1 MDTPLSPTRGS
12 CPAFTDHLDLMFGTG
27 ERCFKDEPHVQVWRR
42 TENGVRYFSKHYRR
56 FRDEKN
62 RDIDLSFWTDREEQ
76 MLTALNAGRLGLK
89 HVQLFKSRV
98 QSADRA
104 QRHLETW
111 DAGPTG
117 DHWQQ
122 VPVARHGLRLPHLF
136 MDCAH
141 WFGLGRGLLVALDDV
156 HGLGFVHVD
165 LKGDNFCL
173 SAQREGEASDGYPDQ
188 IRLQWNELKLIDF
201 AFSVWEEHL
210 PLDKNSPLPIGR
222 STFRYQSEQLL
233 AALEAGHSPTPEL
246 GPTRGLDWRVDLYS
260 LGFVLEQI
268 LRDVE
273 KRCLPED
280 GNWGWTEQ
288 RHSQA
293 RQLLENLRGWDQ
305 RWQQDRQPAPVQR
318 PHRALIE
325 PLERLLGEDDL
336 AESLAHHW
344 KIVRDPNWRPQDP
357 SVRTPP
363 TVPALRRREQSEA
376 LPPSALSSVQ
386 RLKKIVSKTLS
397 ALIPQTEANR
407 CRAAAEQGDADA
419 QNNLGLMYV
428 TGCGVNR
435 DEAEAVRWYRKA
447 AEQGNAHGQ
456 FGLGTMYEV
465 GFGGLPEDAAEAIR
479 WYRRAA
485 EQGYIGAQNSLGVM
499 YETGRGGLPK
509 DEAEAVRWYRQA
521 AAQGNA
527 DAQVNLG
534 LMYETGRGG
543 LPKDEA
549 EAVRWYRQ
557 AAAQGNADAQYNLR
571 RLGR

>member
-1 MDTPLSPTRGS
+1 MDTPLSPSATPSSR
-12 CPAFTDHLDLMFGTG
+12 AFADHLDLMFGTQ
-27 ERCFKDEPHVQVWRR
+27 ERAIKTPGSEQDHVEVWRCIDGAGRRYFRKRFLRSEQSGVDYRLWINREFKLLIELSSEDLRHVQQ
-42 TENGVRYFSKHYRR
+42 YR
-56 FRDEKN
+56 N
-62 RDIDLSFWTDREEQ
+62 ITNLGSGEQ
-76 MLTALNAGRLGLK
+76 
-89 HVQLFKSRV
+89 Q
-98 QSADRA
+98 
-104 QRHLETW
+104 LETL
-111 DAGPTG
+111 DAGPDG

-122 VPVARHGLRLPHLF
+122 VPVARNGHLLPHLF
-136 MDCAH
+136 VDCGH

-201 AFSVWEEHL
+201 AFSVWEKHL
-210 PLDKNSPLPIGR
+210 PLDENSPLPIGR

-233 AALEAGHSPTPEL
+233 AALEAGRSPTPEL

-325 PLERLLGEDDL
+325 PLDRLLGEDDL

-419 QNNLGLMYV
+419 QYNLGVRYQ
-428 TGCGVNR
+428 TGRGVKQ
-435 DEAEAVRWYRKA
+435 DDAEAV
-447 AEQGNAHGQ
+447 N
-456 FGLGTMYEV
+456 
-465 GFGGLPEDAAEAIR
+465 
-479 WYRRAA
+479 
-485 EQGYIGAQNSLGVM
+485 
-499 YETGRGGLPK
+499 
-509 DEAEAVRWYRQA
+509 WYRQA

-527 DAQVNLG
+527 TGQNNLG
-534 LMYETGRGG
+534 VMYRDGHGV
-543 LPKDEA
+543 KQDDA
-549 EAVRWYRQ
+549 EAVNWYRQ
-557 AAAQGNADAQYNLR
+557 AAAQGNAYAQYNLR